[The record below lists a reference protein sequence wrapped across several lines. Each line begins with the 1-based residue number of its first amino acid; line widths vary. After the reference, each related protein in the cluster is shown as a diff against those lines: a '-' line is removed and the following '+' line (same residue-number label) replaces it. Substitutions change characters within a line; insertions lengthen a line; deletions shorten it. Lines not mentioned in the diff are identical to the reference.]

1 MMAVSCS
8 EHLAFQSPVGFADGD
23 FSEPTADVGLLL
35 RRQRP
40 RSVGHMEPFVRG
52 WGGWWWSRG
61 ADELGFRT
69 VIPPWPVGRGS
80 HGTRQPGPC

>member
-8 EHLAFQSPVGFADGD
+8 EHLEFQSPVGFADGD

-40 RSVGHMEPFVRG
+40 RSVGHVEPLRG
-52 WGGWWWSRG
+52 DSGGAAGRMNWSS
-61 ADELGFRT
+61 A
-69 VIPPWPVGRGS
+69 
-80 HGTRQPGPC
+80 Q